1 MIGGTQPLDEVFEET
16 TEPLPNGAELPDHPA
31 NTTALQIVSFG
42 KVWDDGDGRPL
53 TAGLHE
59 SQVRMLQMGHQ
70 MALQHLYLY
79 AIRDRKIYHTRNLV
93 TIDVKV
99 KEIDA

>member
-1 MIGGTQPLDEVFEET
+1 MSDNFTDDVTG
-16 TEPLPNGAELPDHPA
+16 PLPNGADLPDHPA
-31 NTTALQIVSFG
+31 NTTGLQIVSYG

-59 SQVRMLQMGHQ
+59 AQVKMLMLGRQ

-79 AIRDRKIYHTRNLV
+79 AIRDKKIYHTRNLV

-99 KEIDA
+99 KEV